1 MTNSSLV
8 KDASILVRDIAGD
21 AASNAAQKINPS
33 EEQLKQ
39 IDDPAEDNTWHDVPD
54 MSRGNIKS
62 QLKQAYD
69 ENKPVS
75 GQDVK
80 DAAGDA
86 TETAHP
92 SGSRDPRDAA
102 NLAAQDQQNNTSSGV
117 DAQAGVQS
125 GLNTLKDRADTN
137 IDDKTK
143 DAARAKKEQTKQ
155 YLSKKMPEERRDQ
168 IIWRLKKMVVEI
180 QGHPDC

>member
-92 SGSRDPRDAA
+92 SGSGMQP
-102 NLAAQDQQNNTSSGV
+102 
-117 DAQAGVQS
+117 
-125 GLNTLKDRADTN
+125 
-137 IDDKTK
+137 I
-143 DAARAKKEQTKQ
+143 
-155 YLSKKMPEERRDQ
+155 
-168 IIWRLKKMVVEI
+168 
-180 QGHPDC
+180 